1 MRGAYCDIIH
11 ATTRCVI
18 HNGLAINL
26 ISTIDTYDKLVLA
39 RGIFKKI
46 YFNVCHFLEKKKI
59 HDFFFPFFYITLV
72 MRNSKGISH

>member
-39 RGIFKKI
+39 RGILKKI
-46 YFNVCHFLEKKKI
+46 YFHVRHVFGKEK
-59 HDFFFPFFYITLV
+59 
-72 MRNSKGISH
+72 NS